1 MARSRVKKN
10 SILNYIAVALITIL
24 GIVLSVCSFN
34 VPFTSFTYNGFA
46 NSIPLGLDL
55 AGGISVVYDCSLSND
70 SNTQSLDTAI
80 DGTLARLRMV
90 IQTEYPEATVER
102 QGSSKIRIE
111 VPTLTDSNEIF
122 DLIGEPT
129 PLYMTLDQ
137 NASAEARIVGS
148 DIKNVQAGVQQDAN
162 GEYVYGVS
170 LQFTEE
176 GAKKFSVLTK
186 DAAEGNQVIY
196 IYLGEI
202 DDSADMQLTCEEQ
215 ITGDS
220 TFISGS
226 FETLEDAENY
236 ALQIMSGTFSVNLN
250 NPQINVI
257 SATLGGEALNLA
269 IIGGVIGLVVA
280 LILLWCRYGDFS
292 FLSAFSLI
300 IFAILMLF
308 FLQAIPF
315 VQLTLTGIAGIV
327 LSFAV
332 TIGGTIFIFEKIREE
347 YRTGKKIPLSVKSG
361 FKKALWPILDS
372 HIVMAIVAIFLW
384 IFGTSSIQG
393 FAIPFLIGIV
403 LSLFVNLVVL
413 RFFVKWYLP
422 FNSVKAKKLHLPK
435 QVRVFKEN
443 DEAVVGG
450 QANE

>member
-1 MARSRVKKN
+1 M
-10 SILNYIAVALITIL
+10 
-24 GIVLSVCSFN
+24 
-34 VPFTSFTYNGFA
+34 
-46 NSIPLGLDL
+46 
-55 AGGISVVYDCSLSND
+55 
-70 SNTQSLDTAI
+70 
-80 DGTLARLRMV
+80 
-90 IQTEYPEATVER
+90 
-102 QGSSKIRIE
+102 
-111 VPTLTDSNEIF
+111 
-122 DLIGEPT
+122 
-129 PLYMTLDQ
+129 
-137 NASAEARIVGS
+137 
-148 DIKNVQAGVQQDAN
+148 
-162 GEYVYGVS
+162 
-170 LQFTEE
+170 
-176 GAKKFSVLTK
+176 TK

-257 SATLGGEALNLA
+257 SATLGGEALKLA

-292 FLSAFSLI
+292 FLSAFSLV

-332 TIGGTIFIFEKIREE
+332 TIGATIFIFEKNQRRI
-347 YRTGKKIPLSVKSG
+347 
-361 FKKALWPILDS
+361 S
-372 HIVMAIVAIFLW
+372 HRQKDPTFC
-384 IFGTSSIQG
+384 
-393 FAIPFLIGIV
+393 
-403 LSLFVNLVVL
+403 
-413 RFFVKWYLP
+413 
-422 FNSVKAKKLHLPK
+422 
-435 QVRVFKEN
+435 
-443 DEAVVGG
+443 
-450 QANE
+450 

>member
-10 SILNYIAVALITIL
+10 SILNYIAVAIITIL
-24 GIVLSVCSFN
+24 GIVLSVCSFD
-34 VPFTSFTYNGFA
+34 VPFTSYTYNGFA

-55 AGGISVVYDCSLSND
+55 AGGISVVYDCSLSSD

-90 IQTEYPEATVER
+90 IQNEYPEATVER
-102 QGSSKIRIE
+102 QGGSKIRIE
-111 VPTLTDSNEIF
+111 VPALTDSNEVF

-148 DIKNVQAGVQQDAN
+148 DVRDVQAGVQQGEN

-170 LQFTEE
+170 IQFTEE
-176 GAKKFSVLTK
+176 GAEKFSTLTRE
-186 DAAEGNQVIY
+186 ASEGDQVIY

-202 DDSADMQLTCEEQ
+202 DDSADMQLTCEEE

-236 ALQIMSGTFSVNLN
+236 ALQIMSGTFSVNLD

-257 SATLGGEALNLA
+257 SATLGGEALKLA
-269 IIGGVIGLVVA
+269 IIGGVVGLVVA

-292 FLSAFSLI
+292 FLSAFSLV

-332 TIGGTIFIFEKIREE
+332 TIGGNIFIFEKIREE

-443 DEAVVGG
+443 DEAIVGG